1 MKIIKIKNSNKF
13 REPILRFLETGRYS
27 PYPDGTLS
35 DYNYWLEERNRS
47 IYGYTADD
55 GDWISGYN
63 YFYLNYC
70 QIERLVRK
78 EIKYGKNAGE
88 FVEERQTFFPDF
100 YDYDYNYFLM
110 CEKAETSNKH
120 MVVLKKRGSGYSF
133 KAAAML
139 CRNYFCIE
147 KSKSYAVAAN
157 TEFLLKDGILTKAW
171 DIMDFI
177 DSHTGFAKRRDKSN
191 SKLERVAS
199 YIETDE
205 YGRKIEKGYKSAII
219 GISTGDSTGTV
230 RGKRG
235 KLYILEEAGCHIAGT
250 KVIMSDGSLKN
261 VEDVKIGDKLLGP
274 DNTERSVLE
283 LHSGE
288 DDMYKIK
295 PINGIDQ
302 IVNSSHIIYGKRRD
316 WNKKTYEDFLNPAHY
331 HFNLLSKKP
340 NHKQF
345 YSLVKTDKIN
355 WDKKD
360 LYLDPYFI
368 GLWLG
373 DGDSSDSSISN
384 NDMEVVEYLREY
396 AKSKGLITS
405 EYDIKNTNCK
415 SIHITTGTNK
425 NQNPV
430 LNELRSLNL
439 IGNKHIPDAYKFND
453 RESRL
458 RLLAGLIDTDGW
470 YELKNG
476 YLCFSQSSER
486 KHIVY
491 DAAFI
496 ARSLGIKCTVTTK
509 LIKDHNLKGKIIKGG
524 NTEYRLILLNNHES
538 IPVKIERKKVT
549 CIKRSQLDPLS
560 TRFSVE
566 YYGYDKYYGFTLDK
580 DNLFLLEDFT
590 ICHNSFPDITTVW
603 NTIRPSVEDG
613 GRTFGLI
620 VGQGTG
626 GDKDSKFAGLKK
638 MFYDPDSF
646 NILPIEN
653 SWDEGLEGQ
662 KCCFF
667 VPEYANLSTIDS
679 EGKRLYMDEDGNTL
693 EAPAIKFV
701 LENRGQIKDQEML
714 DKYIAEHPLT
724 PQESMLDYG
733 GNIFPK
739 KQLMAHLASILSNK
753 KLSHHKQV
761 GELDYVG
768 GALKWTIKDGGD
780 VTEYP
785 LREGM
790 DKTGSIVI
798 WEHPDREP
806 PNGLYII
813 GVDPYDF
820 DTAVYS
826 SSLGSAIVYKRFQN
840 FESYYDLPVAEYTGR
855 PTAANDFYEN
865 VRKLALYY
873 NAKILYE
880 NEKKGFHTYLVQKHY
895 DHLLVDQP
903 DILSDIV
910 KGSKVNRKK
919 GIHMSTPIID
929 WSIGKVNEWLR
940 EEFSPGHMNLE
951 KIFSVPLLQELIAY
965 NPKGNFDRVRAFQ
978 CVMILKEQMHNKIV
992 KDNKE
997 EERAQSLFDFNLFSE
1012 NKF

>member
-13 REPILRFLETGRYS
+13 REPILRFIENGRYS
-27 PYPDGTLS
+27 PYPDGTLA
-35 DYNYWLEERNRS
+35 DLNYWIEEQNRS
-47 IYGYTADD
+47 IHGYTAPD

-70 QIERLVRK
+70 QIERLVRR
-78 EIKYGKNAGE
+78 EIKYGKHAGE
-88 FVEERQTFFPDF
+88 FTEERETFFPDF

-110 CEKAETSNKH
+110 CDEAEKSNKH

-147 KSKSYAVAAN
+147 KSKSYAVAAT

-171 DIMDFI
+171 DIIDFI
-177 DSHTGFAKRRDKSN
+177 DTHTGFAKRRDKSN

-235 KLYILEEAGCHIAGT
+235 KLYILEEAG
-250 KVIMSDGSLKN
+250 
-261 VEDVKIGDKLLGP
+261 
-274 DNTERSVLE
+274 
-283 LHSGE
+283 
-288 DDMYKIK
+288 
-295 PINGIDQ
+295 
-302 IVNSSHIIYGKRRD
+302 
-316 WNKKTYEDFLNPAHY
+316 
-331 HFNLLSKKP
+331 
-340 NHKQF
+340 
-345 YSLVKTDKIN
+345 
-355 WDKKD
+355 
-360 LYLDPYFI
+360 
-368 GLWLG
+368 
-373 DGDSSDSSISN
+373 
-384 NDMEVVEYLREY
+384 
-396 AKSKGLITS
+396 
-405 EYDIKNTNCK
+405 
-415 SIHITTGTNK
+415 
-425 NQNPV
+425 
-430 LNELRSLNL
+430 
-439 IGNKHIPDAYKFND
+439 
-453 RESRL
+453 
-458 RLLAGLIDTDGW
+458 
-470 YELKNG
+470 
-476 YLCFSQSSER
+476 
-486 KHIVY
+486 
-491 DAAFI
+491 
-496 ARSLGIKCTVTTK
+496 
-509 LIKDHNLKGKIIKGG
+509 
-524 NTEYRLILLNNHES
+524 
-538 IPVKIERKKVT
+538 
-549 CIKRSQLDPLS
+549 
-560 TRFSVE
+560 
-566 YYGYDKYYGFTLDK
+566 
-580 DNLFLLEDFT
+580 
-590 ICHNSFPDITTVW
+590 SFADITTVW

-620 VGQGTG
+620 VAQGTG

-646 NILPIEN
+646 NVLPIEN

-667 VPEYANLSTIDS
+667 VPEYANLSTLDKN
-679 EGKRLYMDEDGNTL
+679 GVRLFMDEDGNTM
-693 EAPAIKFV
+693 ERPAIDFV
-701 LENRGQIKDQEML
+701 INRRSEIKDQEML

-739 KQLMAHLASILSNK
+739 KQLMSHLSSILSNK

-761 GELDYVG
+761 GELDYIG
-768 GALKWTIKDGGD
+768 GVLQWNITKGGD

-790 DKTGSIVI
+790 DKRGSIVI
-798 WEHPDREP
+798 WEHPDKEP
-806 PNGLYII
+806 PNGLYIGGI
-813 GVDPYDF
+813 DPYDF
-820 DTAVYS
+820 DTANYS
-826 SSLGSAIVYKRFQN
+826 SSLGSMIIYKRFQD

-855 PTAANDFYEN
+855 PGVANDFYEN
-865 VRKLALYY
+865 CRKLALYY
-873 NAKILYE
+873 NAKVLYE
-880 NEKKGFHTYLVQKHY
+880 NEKKGLHTYFSQKHSDY
-895 DHLLVDQP
+895 ILADQP

-929 WSIGKVNEWLR
+929 WSIGRVNEWLR

-978 CVMILKEQMHNKIV
+978 CVMLLREQMHNRIV
-992 KDNKE
+992 KDNKAE
-997 EERAQSLFDFNLFSE
+997 DRAQTLFEAPFFVQ

>member
-1 MKIIKIKNSNKF
+1 MKIIKIKNSDKF

-47 IYGYTADD
+47 IYGYTASD

-88 FVEERQTFFPDF
+88 FTEERQTFFPDF

-235 KLYILEEAGCHIAGT
+235 KLYILEEAG
-250 KVIMSDGSLKN
+250 
-261 VEDVKIGDKLLGP
+261 
-274 DNTERSVLE
+274 
-283 LHSGE
+283 
-288 DDMYKIK
+288 
-295 PINGIDQ
+295 
-302 IVNSSHIIYGKRRD
+302 
-316 WNKKTYEDFLNPAHY
+316 
-331 HFNLLSKKP
+331 
-340 NHKQF
+340 
-345 YSLVKTDKIN
+345 
-355 WDKKD
+355 
-360 LYLDPYFI
+360 
-368 GLWLG
+368 
-373 DGDSSDSSISN
+373 
-384 NDMEVVEYLREY
+384 
-396 AKSKGLITS
+396 
-405 EYDIKNTNCK
+405 
-415 SIHITTGTNK
+415 
-425 NQNPV
+425 
-430 LNELRSLNL
+430 
-439 IGNKHIPDAYKFND
+439 
-453 RESRL
+453 
-458 RLLAGLIDTDGW
+458 
-470 YELKNG
+470 
-476 YLCFSQSSER
+476 
-486 KHIVY
+486 
-491 DAAFI
+491 
-496 ARSLGIKCTVTTK
+496 
-509 LIKDHNLKGKIIKGG
+509 
-524 NTEYRLILLNNHES
+524 
-538 IPVKIERKKVT
+538 
-549 CIKRSQLDPLS
+549 
-560 TRFSVE
+560 
-566 YYGYDKYYGFTLDK
+566 
-580 DNLFLLEDFT
+580 
-590 ICHNSFPDITTVW
+590 SFPDITTVW

-679 EGKRLYMDEDGNTL
+679 EGKRLFMDEDGNTL
-693 EAPAIKFV
+693 ERPAIDFV
-701 LENRGQIKDQEML
+701 LKNRAEIKDQEML

-761 GELDYVG
+761 GDLDYVG

-855 PTAANDFYEN
+855 PATANDFYEN
-865 VRKLALYY
+865 IRKLALYY

-880 NEKKGFHTYLVQKHY
+880 NEKKGFHTYLSQKHY

-978 CVMILKEQMHNKIV
+978 CVMILREQMHNKIV

-997 EERAQSLFDFNLFSE
+997 EEKAQSLFDFNLFSE